1 MKLKE
6 LLPKKTI
13 DILVQNREQRKAV
26 FNTDLNGVINEK
38 GTIITP
44 ITASNEKSFQKKLK
58 PYVLCF
64 VADAVLEDIKEKDLK
79 YYNKLYSN
87 IKVYKGETEIK
98 MEALLRKSKSLRG
111 VNQVLQLY
119 H

>member
-13 DILVQNREQRKAV
+13 DILVKDREQRKEV
-26 FNTDLNGVINEK
+26 FATELKGVIDEK
-38 GTIITP
+38 GTII
-44 ITASNEKSFQKKLK
+44 NKFYEKNLKSFQKKLK